1 MDLVNKRDEIEYRLI
16 KTIEGLPV
24 IGDVWMKVLMVG
36 DEMLMLQINYPTGS
50 ASPLHKHQHE
60 SECYVIS
67 GKLRAIVAND
77 EFVLETGDSCRH
89 PTDVMHSLEAIE
101 DATII
106 EIKSPV
112 QSPEKFLGTE

>member
-1 MDLVNKRDEIEYRLI
+1 MDLVQKQNETEYSLI

-24 IGDVWMKVLMVG
+24 EGDVWMKILMVG
-36 DEMLMLQINYPTGS
+36 DEMIMLQLNYPTGS

-60 SECYVIS
+60 SECYVVS
-67 GKLRAIVAND
+67 GKLRAVVANE
-77 EFVLETGDSCRH
+77 EFVLEAGDSCRH
-89 PTDVMHSLEAIE
+89 PTDIMHSLEAIE

-112 QSPEKFLGTE
+112 QSLEQFLGTS

>member
-1 MDLVNKRDEIEYRLI
+1 MLVTTKADVDYRII

-36 DEMLMLQINYPTGS
+36 DEMIMLQINYPTGS
-50 ASPLHKHQHE
+50 ASALHKHRHE
-60 SECYVIS
+60 SQCYVIS
-67 GKLRAIVAND
+67 GKIKAVVAD
-77 EFVLETGDSCRH
+77 ETFVLEAGDSCRH
-89 PTDVMHSLEAIE
+89 PTGVLHSMEAIE

-112 QSPEKFLGTE
+112 QSLDQFLDTG